1 MAMKILLKKRV
12 MGLGRAGEVVN
23 VRSGYGRNF
32 LIPQGLGTEA
42 TAQTMR
48 FQARLQEEAR
58 KQAEADKRS
67 SEELAARIGIQPRR
81 WEVKVDQ
88 EGHMYGSVSTLDIVK
103 ILANEGFDIDRHA
116 VCLAHPIKK
125 TGVHSITLR
134 FPEEVKMELTLHVVP
149 EGSPEGMLT
158 SESAPVVEE

>member
-12 MGLGRAGEVVN
+12 HGLGRAGEVVN

-32 LIPQGLGTEA
+32 LIPQGIGTEA

-58 KQAEADKRS
+58 KQAEADKQA
-67 SEELAARIGIQPRR
+67 SEELAARIGTQPRR
-81 WEVKVDQ
+81 WEVKVDH
-88 EGHMYGSVSTLDIVK
+88 EGHMYGSVSSVDIVK
-103 ILANEGFDIDRHA
+103 ILVGEGFEIDRHA

-149 EGSPEGMLT
+149 EGTPEGELLA
-158 SESAPVVEE
+158 EEAPVEE